1 MPKIMSRDVHVVV
14 SNESDLP
21 LKNIEGDDQLV
32 ILWNSFS
39 VPDSLDP
46 TRTISLP
53 QYIETN
59 GDRLRERILSFINQI
74 GSSEID
80 GRTVIEHLI
89 IAPNFSYW
97 WMTLFACK
105 RWNDSS
111 RLIDAVKLIAFEE
124 VLLDKKISKISVSN
138 NDFELKTIIK
148 EWCQSNSFNFH
159 DISAGSR
166 HLGLRETKAK
176 LIPPPIKAIIA
187 LVRAILNRR
196 ELGLRQHLV
205 DTEVDTLF
213 IDHFS
218 RFNTK
223 SAEHGE
229 FVSGFWEPLLG
240 HGKESRRTVFLHN
253 FVRTSDTPRLSV
265 ASDLIRKLNSN
276 SDNRQHQLLDSPIG
290 LRTMIHVLAIYLRL
304 FMARF
309 RVRKVRDQ
317 FTPLD
322 SDLNLWPLFKGEWR
336 DSLSGSTAINHSILI
351 ADIERFSDVL
361 PSCNRII
368 YLMENQ
374 PWEMAVLQ
382 IFMNR
387 RQETLIGYP
396 HSTIRFWDLR
406 YWTAKHNSGLSPFAP
421 QPTPHQVA
429 ANGPHARLSLESSG
443 FRFQGIVD
451 VEALSYLYLEHPDK
465 LIIDDSRQRLLVL
478 GDFFPTQNRALLEL
492 LGDVDAELLSRFQIT
507 FKAHPLC
514 QVDGSWM
521 SALKMKTDIRP
532 LAEQLRDCDIVLST
546 NGTSASAEAYQFGAR
561 VITILNGNTPNF
573 SPLRD
578 TPGAHFVSSSKELEE
593 ALEIQ
598 IVSPS
603 LGGDDYF
610 WVDNSLARWRNLL
623 SIE

>member
-1 MPKIMSRDVHVVV
+1 MSRDIQVVV
-14 SNESDLP
+14 SIESDLP
-21 LKNIEGDDQLV
+21 LKNFEGDDQLV
-32 ILWNSFS
+32 ILWNSFT
-39 VPDSLDP
+39 VPYSLDP

-59 GDRLRERILSFINQI
+59 GDRLKERILSFINQI

-80 GRTVIEHLI
+80 GKTVIEHLT

-97 WMTLFACK
+97 WMTLLACK

-124 VLLDKKISKISVSN
+124 VLLDEKISKISIN
-138 NDFELKTIIK
+138 NGDRELKIIIK
-148 EWCQSNSFNFH
+148 EWCQSNSLHFH

-166 HLGLRETKAK
+166 LPGLRETKAK
-176 LIPPPIKAIIA
+176 LIPLPIRAIIA
-187 LVRAILNRR
+187 LVRTILIRR
-196 ELGLRQHLV
+196 ELGPRQPLV

-213 IDHFS
+213 IDHFA
-218 RFNTK
+218 RFNRE
-223 SAEHGE
+223 SAERGE
-229 FVSGFWEPLLG
+229 FVSGFWDPLLE
-240 HGKESRRTVFLHN
+240 HGKESRPTVFLHN

-265 ASDLIRKLNSN
+265 ASDLIRKLNLN
-276 SDNRQHQLLDSPIG
+276 SDNRQHQLLDSPMG
-290 LRTMIHVLAIYLRL
+290 LRTVIQILAIYSRL
-304 FMARF
+304 LMARF
-309 RVRKVRDQ
+309 RMRKVRDQ
-317 FTPLD
+317 FTPRD
-322 SDLNLWPLFKGEWR
+322 SDLNLWPLFRREWS
-336 DSLSGSTAINHSILI
+336 DSLSGSTAMSHSILI
-351 ADIERFSDVL
+351 TDIERFSDVL
-361 PSCNRII
+361 PSCKHII

-374 PWEMAVLQ
+374 PWEMAILQ
-382 IFMNR
+382 IFRNR

-406 YWTAKHNSGLSPFAP
+406 YWTAKQNSGLSSFAP
-421 QPTPHQVA
+421 QPTPHEVA

-443 FRFQGIVD
+443 FRFQRIVD

-465 LIIDDSRQRLLVL
+465 LIIDDSRQRVLVL
-478 GDFFPTQNRALLEL
+478 GDFFPTQNLALLEL
-492 LGDVDAELLSRFQIT
+492 LGEVDADLLSRFVIT

-514 QVDGSWM
+514 RVDGSWM
-521 SALKMKTDIRP
+521 STLKMKTDIRP

-593 ALEIQ
+593 ALETQ
-598 IVSPS
+598 SVSPR

-610 WVDNSLARWRNLL
+610 WVDNLLTRWRKLL